1 MLADSHVD
9 ATGPIPVQGVAT
21 GIVAGHFTF
30 IRKSG
35 KIGAMGAWF
44 AFEFWLLALVATWMT
59 ATAIV
64 ALRSRTRRME
74 DMNNLYEQ
82 VIGAVR
88 TGDLPRAILILEGE
102 PGSLAKLLSSVLTEC
117 TKLAPKL
124 RVAYKISLESLKRQG
139 LVALSPLRM
148 VVFLAPLI
156 GILGFLGPAA
166 VALMGRSASWIHA
179 LWLLLLSAIIAGLSW
194 LFLSAASKLD
204 RDSLTVAGDLGRK
217 LLNYLLGPE
226 SPLTA
231 LRGRS
236 FPIEE

>member
-1 MLADSHVD
+1 MSV
-9 ATGPIPVQGVAT
+9 
-21 GIVAGHFTF
+21 
-30 IRKSG
+30 
-35 KIGAMGAWF
+35 WF

-102 PGSLAKLLSSVLTEC
+102 PSQLARLLSSVLTEC

-148 VVFLAPLI
+148 AAFLAPLI
-156 GILGFLGPAA
+156 GILGLLGPAV
-166 VALMGRSASWIHA
+166 VALMGHPASWIHA
-179 LWLLLLSAIIAGLSW
+179 LLLLLLSAIIAGLSW
-194 LFLSAASKLD
+194 LFLSAASKVD
-204 RDSLTVAGDLGRK
+204 RDSLIVAGDLGRK

-226 SPLTA
+226 RPLTV